1 MKINNRVLWFTY
13 NQLRWCCFSSV
24 SLGKRHHRNQ
34 SFGNLTLVLCL
45 CLWFPSCY
53 FHIYVNF
60 QCQHIYIKN
69 KTFITAQ
76 VTFRFLPDTS
86 YISVSWFIHINPK
99 KTPNIDNQDAFA
111 NLPGHAIVKLS
122 NLAVKT
128 SRATKRFQ
136 QPYPLSLDIQ
146 SGVKK
151 SINFLMRAMK
161 P

>member
-1 MKINNRVLWFTY
+1 MSTY
-13 NQLRWCCFSSV
+13 IHQ
-24 SLGKRHHRNQ
+24 KQ
-34 SFGNLTLVLCL
+34 D
-45 CLWFPSCY
+45 
-53 FHIYVNF
+53 IYY
-60 QCQHIYIKN
+60 C
-69 KTFITAQ
+69 
-76 VTFRFLPDTS
+76 TS
-86 YISVSWFIHINPK
+86 HISVSSRHELYFGFLIYTYKSK